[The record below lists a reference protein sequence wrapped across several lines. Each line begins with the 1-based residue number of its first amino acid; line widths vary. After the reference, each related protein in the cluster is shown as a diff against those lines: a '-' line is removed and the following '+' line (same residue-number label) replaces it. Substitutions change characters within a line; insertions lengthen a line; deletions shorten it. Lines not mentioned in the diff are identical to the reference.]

1 MSNSFFFFHLCDYTP
16 SVAKLGLCL
25 GIIFSKKFNFE
36 HVGAYPRPKRFFGWL
51 PEQSVN
57 VGQCSVWSVCRQ
69 RGQQQQQ
76 QQHSFKE
83 SRCCLNALP
92 GSTAPPPLTLPGW
105 CRFQWKPFGTVW
117 SMIDFRYTERV
128 LEVDGHWEHVVTL
141 STLNF
146 GIDSNFYSLPS
157 FSECDNREVKRNY
170 FWETFFCFQ
179 LYRSRQ

>member
-1 MSNSFFFFHLCDYTP
+1 MSERTHVPRGSLVGCQSKVWMWDSAVCEVCAGREGSSSSSSSSSSIHSRKAAAASMHYQALLHL
-16 SVAKLGLCL
+16 
-25 GIIFSKKFNFE
+25 
-36 HVGAYPRPKRFFGWL
+36 
-51 PEQSVN
+51 
-57 VGQCSVWSVCRQ
+57 
-69 RGQQQQQ
+69 
-76 QQHSFKE
+76 
-83 SRCCLNALP
+83 
-92 GSTAPPPLTLPGW
+92 PPPLTLPGW

-157 FSECDNREVKRNY
+157 FSECDNREVRRNY

>member
-1 MSNSFFFFHLCDYTP
+1 MSERTHVPRGSLVGCQ
-16 SVAKLGLCL
+16 
-25 GIIFSKKFNFE
+25 SKKCECGTVQCVKCVQAERAAAAAAAFIQ
-36 HVGAYPRPKRFFGWL
+36 GKPLL
-51 PEQSVN
+51 P
-57 VGQCSVWSVCRQ
+57 QCTTRLYC
-69 RGQQQQQ
+69 
-76 QQHSFKE
+76 
-83 SRCCLNALP
+83 
-92 GSTAPPPLTLPGW
+92 TPPPLTLPGW

-157 FSECDNREVKRNY
+157 FSECDNREVRRNY

>member
-1 MSNSFFFFHLCDYTP
+1 MSERTHVPRGSLVGCQ
-16 SVAKLGLCL
+16 
-25 GIIFSKKFNFE
+25 SK
-36 HVGAYPRPKRFFGWL
+36 
-51 PEQSVN
+51 
-57 VGQCSVWSVCRQ
+57 VWMWDSAVCEVCAGRE
-69 RGQQQQQ
+69 GSSSSSSSSSSI
-76 QQHSFKE
+76 HSRKAAAA
-83 SRCCLNALP
+83 SMHYQALLH
-92 GSTAPPPLTLPGW
+92 PPPSHPTRMMSVSIW
-105 CRFQWKPFGTVW
+105 YR
-117 SMIDFRYTERV
+117 MIHDRLQVRYTERV